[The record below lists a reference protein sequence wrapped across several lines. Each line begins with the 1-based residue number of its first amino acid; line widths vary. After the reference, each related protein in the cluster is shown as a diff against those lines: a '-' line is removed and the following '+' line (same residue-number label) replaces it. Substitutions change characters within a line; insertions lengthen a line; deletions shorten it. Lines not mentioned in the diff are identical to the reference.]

1 MSFLKEIVR
10 EKKFILKEK
19 KSRAP
24 FSELKKREWI
34 DKLDFFNR
42 FKERN
47 TKETK
52 IISEVKKASPS
63 KGILRENFKHIDI
76 AKIYEENGAYAISV
90 ITEEKFFQGSLHF
103 LSDIKKAVKL
113 PVLRKDFLI
122 DEYEI
127 FESKSYSAD
136 CILLI
141 SEILERSQIKDFLD
155 ITKEIDLDVLLEIH
169 SLKAYEKVSDLSGF
183 LLGINNRDLETL
195 KIDVNNAFEIIKS
208 IPPNLPIIVESG
220 IDDRKTIERY
230 LDVGVS
236 GFLIGTSLIKSSDIG
251 KKLRELIGIL

>member
-1 MSFLKEIVR
+1 MLI
-10 EKKFILKEK
+10 
-19 KSRAP
+19 
-24 FSELKKREWI
+24 
-34 DKLDFFNR
+34 
-42 FKERN
+42 
-47 TKETK
+47 
-52 IISEVKKASPS
+52 EV
-63 KGILRENFKHIDI
+63 
-76 AKIYEENGAYAISV
+76 
-90 ITEEKFFQGSLHF
+90 
-103 LSDIKKAVKL
+103 
-113 PVLRKDFLI
+113 
-122 DEYEI
+122 
-127 FESKSYSAD
+127 
-136 CILLI
+136 
-141 SEILERSQIKDFLD
+141 
-155 ITKEIDLDVLLEIH
+155 H